1 MTEIRTL
8 TIKYLERD
16 AEQLPGEEL
25 SMEMIRDVRRQ
36 IVYQGAR
43 IDILIETLKRDKTP
57 VASPPPVL
65 PADGQT

>member
-43 IDILIETLKRDKTP
+43 IDILIETLKRDKNP
-57 VASPPPVL
+57 VGHLPPV
-65 PADGQT
+65 